1 MCVASLWAKPVK
13 AAAAFRL
20 TKTNTTKE
28 RMFCRRRRRRSA
40 LLSQLAIRSAAIST
54 ATTIMNAISRS
65 SIKPFLSF
73 LCAFFYH
80 FVFAISS
87 TVGQKE
93 EKSVKVPVPVRT
105 KYDFDYSPQTNGWL
119 TGRATYFDASYE
131 WKTKYFPHHEFGYLE
146 TNGCGYTSKKYEQ
159 RKPKS
164 LPLGVSR
171 NAVAALATFEMKS
184 SCGQCYEVKCDDEV
198 TKIRKSFR
206 QNDFIEYNDNFTRF
220 EQNKNARDSYG
231 RTIQNTT
238 FPPAEECFDDE
249 ERKTKNKNLCE
260 KKRVT
265 IEIKYYSF
273 KSSIFVRVTTFT
285 ADKRFAAEI
294 FLTSTSRSGHSKR

>member
-1 MCVASLWAKPVK
+1 MS
-13 AAAAFRL
+13 
-20 TKTNTTKE
+20 
-28 RMFCRRRRRRSA
+28 S
-40 LLSQLAIRSAAIST
+40 ST
-54 ATTIMNAISRS
+54 S
-65 SIKPFLSF
+65 SIRTSIAAGDQVSSDIHSDDYERDLAFFDQVFFLSF

-131 WKTKYFPHHEFGYLE
+131 GKQSISPITSSATSRQMDVVTRPKNTSNESQSRCRLEFQE
-146 TNGCGYTSKKYEQ
+146 
-159 RKPKS
+159 
-164 LPLGVSR
+164 

-220 EQNKNARDSYG
+220 
-231 RTIQNTT
+231 
-238 FPPAEECFDDE
+238 
-249 ERKTKNKNLCE
+249 
-260 KKRVT
+260 
-265 IEIKYYSF
+265 
-273 KSSIFVRVTTFT
+273 
-285 ADKRFAAEI
+285 
-294 FLTSTSRSGHSKR
+294 